1 MPSLAQARRG
11 LALGAI
17 AGLGVYRPPADAQP
31 ARRVTGADLTG
42 VAYRVQPDQGISTP
56 ALAAGAARAA
66 LGVAHVLT
74 SDIEMIIV
82 GTTTPDVL
90 WPTTACLVQTELK
103 LPMVAS
109 FDLYAAETSV
119 LSALNVGLRYVAA
132 GARAVLLIGAESDN
146 QLVDLPGQGGRV
158 HSRAAAAMLL
168 TPAGDEGGVL
178 STTAGGAA
186 QPDGNGDAQ
195 DRTLLRGLTEADAE
209 CLQKA
214 HLAISEI
221 DLVIGE
227 QSAPEITQAWSRLAG
242 CRHRDRRHHLAGPHH
257 PRNLGGGQGWSIRRA
272 PGAGVRSDR
281 DAEPGRERSR
291 GFQAGGPARPQR
303 GASHV
308 TIRPVRDGGH
318 PRGSRGLGT
327 PDHRGEP
334 RPGRRH
340 RGERHRGSG
349 ADRGGADRPQGTGT
363 LPHQPLHRADDD

>member
-17 AGLGVYRPPADAQP
+17 AGLGVYRPPADVQP

-42 VAYRVQPDQGISTP
+42 VSYRVQPDQGVSTP

-66 LGVAHVLT
+66 LGVADVLP

-119 LSALNVGLRYVAA
+119 LSALNVGIRYVAA
-132 GARAVLLIGAESDN
+132 GARAVLMIGAESDN

-195 DRTLLRGLTEADAE
+195 DRTLLRGLTEAAA
-209 CLQKA
+209 CLRW
-214 HLAISEI
+214 
-221 DLVIGE
+221 G
-227 QSAPEITQAWSRLAG
+227 
-242 CRHRDRRHHLAGPHH
+242 
-257 PRNLGGGQGWSIRRA
+257 
-272 PGAGVRSDR
+272 
-281 DAEPGRERSR
+281 
-291 GFQAGGPARPQR
+291 
-303 GASHV
+303 
-308 TIRPVRDGGH
+308 DGGVA
-318 PRGSRGLGT
+318 
-327 PDHRGEP
+327 EW
-334 RPGRRH
+334 
-340 RGERHRGSG
+340 
-349 ADRGGADRPQGTGT
+349 
-363 LPHQPLHRADDD
+363 